1 MIEKSCGTCSNSFI
15 KKGIQRVLFNIT
27 DNCIFLSEANKF
39 LAWLHCKQISLPIIE
54 MSLKDQSK
62 KVPRKNKF
70 FIQI

>member
-27 DNCIFLSEANKF
+27 DNCIFLSKTNKF
-39 LAWLHCKQISLPIIE
+39 LAWLHCEQISVPIIE
-54 MSLKDQSK
+54 MSLRDQST